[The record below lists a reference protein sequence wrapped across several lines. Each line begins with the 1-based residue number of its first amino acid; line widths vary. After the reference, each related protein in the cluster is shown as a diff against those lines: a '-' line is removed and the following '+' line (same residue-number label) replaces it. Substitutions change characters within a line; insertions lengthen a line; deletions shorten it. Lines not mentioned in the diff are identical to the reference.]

1 MTSPYTGVL
10 ICRCPDSEVIPT
22 ARWQAIE
29 ARLQA
34 DYIPYHALASLCGI
48 SAVAP
53 DLLADIAG
61 WERGLV
67 LACHPRAVQS
77 LLQKIPNL
85 TPQILAQ
92 WSFVNLRA
100 LSDAEF
106 NEQWLTLL
114 ANLAPVKTAIR
125 PAVVT
130 QPEPEAPGVPHPWDP
145 WFPTLDPAR
154 CKKCGQCV
162 NFCLFGVY
170 SGEAGQVPKVV
181 QPWNCKN
188 RCPACARLCPSAA
201 IIFPRHPNGPING
214 DVNFSD
220 HHPDE
225 ALRDI
230 QATRSGENRIADL
243 LKRRRHSSLPE
254 SPPRP

>member
-1 MTSPYTGVL
+1 MTSPFTGVL
-10 ICRCPDSEVIPT
+10 ICRCPDSEVIPP
-22 ARWQAIE
+22 ARWQTIE

-34 DYIPYHALASLCGI
+34 DHIPYRALASLCGI

-53 DLLADIAG
+53 DLLTDLAG
-61 WERGLV
+61 WERVLV

-77 LLQKIPNL
+77 LLQRIPDL
-85 TPQILAQ
+85 TAQTLAQ
-92 WSFVNLRA
+92 WSFVDLRS
-100 LSDAEF
+100 LSETELM
-106 NEQWLTLL
+106 NQWPSLL
-114 ANLAPVKTAIR
+114 ANLSPTPAPVSLE
-125 PAVVT
+125 VVA
-130 QPEPEAPGVPHPWDP
+130 QPEPGASGVAHPWDP
-145 WFPTLDPAR
+145 WFPTLDPVR

-170 SGEAGQVPKVV
+170 AGETGQIPKVV

-201 IIFPRHPNGPING
+201 IIFPRHPTGPING

-254 SPPRP
+254 SPPHP

>member
-1 MTSPYTGVL
+1 MTSPYSAVL
-10 ICRCPDSEVIPT
+10 ICRCPDSEVIPP
-22 ARWQAIE
+22 ARWQAVE
-29 ARLQA
+29 ARLQREQ
-34 DYIPYHALASLCGI
+34 IPYRALASLCGI

-53 DLLADIAG
+53 NLLADLAH
-61 WERGLV
+61 WERVLV

-77 LLQKIPNL
+77 LLQRIPDL
-85 TPQILAQ
+85 TAQTLAQ
-92 WSFVNLRA
+92 WSFVDLRA
-100 LSDAEF
+100 LSETEF
-106 NEQWLTLL
+106 DQQWVNLL
-114 ANLAPVKTAIR
+114 ANLRPVSTPIS
-125 PAVVT
+125 PDVVT
-130 QPEPEAPGVPHPWDP
+130 QPEPEAPGVAHPWDP
-145 WFPTLDPAR
+145 WFPTLDPVR

-201 IIFPRHPNGPING
+201 IIFPRHPTGPING

-220 HHPDE
+220 HRPDE
-225 ALRDI
+225 ALREI
-230 QATRSGENRIADL
+230 RATRAGENRVTDL

-254 SPPRP
+254 SPTLP